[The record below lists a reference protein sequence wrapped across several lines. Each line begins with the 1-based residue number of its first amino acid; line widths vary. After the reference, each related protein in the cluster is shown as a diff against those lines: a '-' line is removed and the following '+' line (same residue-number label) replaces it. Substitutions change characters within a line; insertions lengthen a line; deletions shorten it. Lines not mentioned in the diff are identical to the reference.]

1 MRRSGW
7 RVARLVP
14 LATLAT
20 LVPLVMTAGS
30 TIEAPTARAKEP
42 KDPIVEL
49 RQSEVDRLK
58 AEAAKVAPLEARI
71 AALQAI
77 EAELRASLLV
87 AQQRLRLAPFE
98 PTTLTRADFAPKLG
112 DAQRLDARD
121 GKARRQP
128 LGKRLGDSARG
139 LVVAFW
145 ATWCKPCTSPEELA
159 RLGRLKADL
168 AAQGAELVFMAID
181 ELDKVVA
188 DPRAGT
194 WLYPLWQRDDGH
206 IAMLP
211 EAFVRAEG
219 LDLPMMLVVAKD
231 GHVRWVRKGALDDRS
246 ASEIL
251 TAVIRQ
257 D

>member
-1 MRRSGW
+1 MRRWGWALAALAALAPVVLSGGDGP
-7 RVARLVP
+7 A
-14 LATLAT
+14 AQ
-20 LVPLVMTAGS
+20 
-30 TIEAPTARAKEP
+30 AKEP
-42 KDPIVEL
+42 KDPIVEI
-49 RQSEVDRLK
+49 RQSEIDRLK
-58 AEAAKVAPLEARI
+58 AEAAKVGPLQARI
-71 AALQAI
+71 AALEGI
-77 EAELRASLLV
+77 EAELRAALLV

-98 PTTLTRADFAPKLG
+98 PSTLTRADFSPKLG

-121 GKARRQP
+121 GKAKRQP
-128 LGKRLGDSARG
+128 LGKRLDESTRG
-139 LVVAFW
+139 LVIAFW
-145 ATWCKPCTSPEELA
+145 ATWCKPCTSPDELA

-211 EAFVRAEG
+211 EAFVRTQG

-231 GHVRWVRKGALDDRS
+231 GRVRWVRKGALDDRV
-246 ASEIL
+246 ASELL

-257 D
+257 